1 MSDDGKHWYILQPY
15 AIIWSSNP
23 EDTKRILQERPDL
36 LAGLLGSA
44 GQPKCPLGPQLLL
57 PGQRRLGA
65 VGAACGV
72 LAVQVAS
79 ACIGIAPRPAVI

>member
-1 MSDDGKHWYILQPY
+1 MSGDNKNQYMSQPY
-15 AIIWSSNP
+15 AIPWSGNP
-23 EDTKRILQERPDL
+23 EDTTIVSQERPDL

-44 GQPKCPLGPQLLL
+44 GQPECPLRPQLLL

-72 LAVQVAS
+72 LPVQVAS
-79 ACIGIAPRPAVI
+79 ACTGMAPRPAVI